1 MKYDGARKVARNKA
15 LVAYRKAH
23 PDYSW
28 AEIGDE
34 FEVSRQC
41 ATKIFSRTIELE
53 KVRT

>member
-1 MKYDGARKVARNKA
+1 MKHDGERKVSRNRS
-15 LVAYRKAH
+15 LVAFRRAH

-28 AEIGDE
+28 AEIGAE

-41 ATKIFSRTIELE
+41 ATKIFSRTVELE